1 VGSPAKIVKEVSD
14 EMMEWKKEGTK
25 LYQQLPAE
33 LYLSLKPCE
42 PLREVPVNR
51 KKQSSSYKTWNESK
65 T

>member
-1 VGSPAKIVKEVSD
+1 
-14 EMMEWKKEGTK
+14 MMEWKKDGTK

-42 PLREVPVNR
+42 PLREVPVDR